1 MSNVILGLTLP
12 IPIACAIS
20 IIILCCKAYWHTKKE
35 EIKASESENPT
46 AQVAHTPVQKDDEC
60 TDPV

>member
-20 IIILCCKAYWHTKKE
+20 IIIICCKAYWHTKKE
-35 EIKASESENPT
+35 EMKASENENPI
-46 AQVAHTPVQKDDEC
+46 AQVVLIPVQKDDEC